1 MSSRSSGS
9 KAAADDDTSRLRA
22 QKPKRAW
29 AANGG
34 GGGGTDA
41 GSARHKDKADKIAG
55 SERKK
60 QMDAEQA
67 AKSALLDGEGLLNKL
82 EDDQTVLSVTY
93 QQLLAC
99 KNKIAS
105 VL

>member
-22 QKPKRAW
+22 RKPKRAW

-34 GGGGTDA
+34 GGGTDA
-41 GSARHKDKADKIAG
+41 GSAQHKDKADKIAG

-67 AKSALLDGEGLLNKL
+67 AKSALLDGEGLLNKF
-82 EDDQTVLSVTY
+82 EDDQTVL
-93 QQLLAC
+93 LLARRKSPLC
-99 KNKIAS
+99 FHLRRFAY
-105 VL
+105 